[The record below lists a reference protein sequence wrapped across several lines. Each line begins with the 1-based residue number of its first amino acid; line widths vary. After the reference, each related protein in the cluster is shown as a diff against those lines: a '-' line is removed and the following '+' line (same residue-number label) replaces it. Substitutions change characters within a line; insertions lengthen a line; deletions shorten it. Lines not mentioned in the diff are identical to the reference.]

1 MNVIGNIHCKN
12 DKVLVHYRGKT
23 IVWCIPFYL

>member
-12 DKVLVHYRGKT
+12 DKILVHYRGKT
-23 IVWCIPFYL
+23 IV